1 MLTVKKDRVANVED
15 MNNDYICFTCTQM
28 DQTMSNSQENNR
40 AETTVNHT
48 AAKNR
53 AACTGETATIVS
65 EEDTILKIPIK
76 QKPKKPNKTKDVSSQ
91 ERQLEGQLVQCKA
104 RIAMLEDV
112 NRDYKNTINLLR
124 SQLEIKNTTLT
135 NNEQEQCLCRKNNMQ
150 IRNLTLRK
158 KLEGMLE
165 KFKYELEIR
174 DIKIGHQMEMM
185 ELKNKVSLLEMQQT
199 ITDRLE
205 KKINKD
211 DTNDQS
217 PSIRDCINNEQN
229 KASACQK
236 NQQIEHHCESL
247 GTQRTSNERDILK
260 NNSEPT
266 SYIQNRT
273 CIEDQEAVR
282 RAQGAQMYMNAPTR
296 YHGAPPLIRT
306 EQNHVNNINGKDVL
320 ENYYKKYPSQ
330 REINENLQTQRSA
343 GNGSNGQNT
352 EIRLPKPSM
361 PNMRPSK
368 ENKNHFLEIGPG
380 NRKKRRKSL

>member
-1 MLTVKKDRVANVED
+1 MYR
-15 MNNDYICFTCTQM
+15 
-28 DQTMSNSQENNR
+28 
-40 AETTVNHT
+40 
-48 AAKNR
+48 
-53 AACTGETATIVS
+53 ETATIVS

-76 QKPKKPNKTKDVSSQ
+76 QKPKKPNKTKKDVSSQ

-135 NNEQEQCLCRKNNMQ
+135 NNEQEQCLCRKQHANKESY
-150 IRNLTLRK
+150 IEE

-165 KFKYELEIR
+165 KFK
-174 DIKIGHQMEMM
+174 
-185 ELKNKVSLLEMQQT
+185 
-199 ITDRLE
+199 LE

-211 DTNDQS
+211 DTNVKRHDEGYSTSRHIANIHPTNIVQDQS

-296 YHGAPPLIRT
+296 YHGVPPLIRT

-320 ENYYKKYPSQ
+320 ENYYKKIP
-330 REINENLQTQRSA
+330 
-343 GNGSNGQNT
+343 
-352 EIRLPKPSM
+352 
-361 PNMRPSK
+361 
-368 ENKNHFLEIGPG
+368 
-380 NRKKRRKSL
+380 

>member
-1 MLTVKKDRVANVED
+1 MYR
-15 MNNDYICFTCTQM
+15 
-28 DQTMSNSQENNR
+28 
-40 AETTVNHT
+40 
-48 AAKNR
+48 
-53 AACTGETATIVS
+53 ETATIVS

-76 QKPKKPNKTKDVSSQ
+76 QKPKSLIKQKDVSSQ

-135 NNEQEQCLCRKNNMQ
+135 NNEQEQCLCRKQHANTESY
-150 IRNLTLRK
+150 IEE

-211 DTNDQS
+211 DTNVKRHDEGYSTSRHIANIHPTNIVQDQS

-247 GTQRTSNERDILK
+247 GTQRTSNERYILK

-296 YHGAPPLIRT
+296 YHAAPPLIRT
-306 EQNHVNNINGKDVL
+306 EQNHVNNINSKDVL
-320 ENYYKKYPSQ
+320 ENYYKKIPSQ

-368 ENKNHFLEIGPG
+368 ENKNHF
-380 NRKKRRKSL
+380 

>member
-1 MLTVKKDRVANVED
+1 
-15 MNNDYICFTCTQM
+15 MN
-28 DQTMSNSQENNR
+28 
-40 AETTVNHT
+40 
-48 AAKNR
+48 
-53 AACTGETATIVS
+53 
-65 EEDTILKIPIK
+65 
-76 QKPKKPNKTKDVSSQ
+76 
-91 ERQLEGQLVQCKA
+91 
-104 RIAMLEDV
+104 
-112 NRDYKNTINLLR
+112 
-124 SQLEIKNTTLT
+124 
-135 NNEQEQCLCRKNNMQ
+135 KNNAYAEKQ
-150 IRNLTLRK
+150 HANKESYIEE

-211 DTNDQS
+211 DTNVKRHDEGYSTSRHIANIHPTNIVQDQS

-296 YHGAPPLIRT
+296 YHGAPPL
-306 EQNHVNNINGKDVL
+306 
-320 ENYYKKYPSQ
+320 
-330 REINENLQTQRSA
+330 
-343 GNGSNGQNT
+343 
-352 EIRLPKPSM
+352 
-361 PNMRPSK
+361 
-368 ENKNHFLEIGPG
+368 
-380 NRKKRRKSL
+380 